1 MIRNLFFDL
10 DDTLL
15 DFRRAERCA
24 VAATL
29 ASFGV
34 PVDDAILDR
43 YAAVN
48 AGYWR
53 RLERHE
59 VTRDEL
65 KVFRFRDLFEA
76 CGIRGVSPAAV
87 THAYEEEL
95 GNQPYLLPGARELLA
110 RLSGHYRLFAAS
122 NGTGKIQRAR
132 LADAG
137 IADRFEALFIS
148 EEIGAEKPSAA
159 FFDAVFARCPDLR
172 RGETAIIGDSL
183 TSDIAGGRAAG
194 LRTVWFNP
202 HDAENR
208 TGIHPDAVVRSLD
221 ELEAGLQ
228 DGA

>member
-132 LADAG
+132 LAGAG
-137 IADRFEALFIS
+137 IADRFAALFIS

-172 RGETAIIGDSL
+172 RVETAIIGDSL

-228 DGA
+228 DEA

>member
-132 LADAG
+132 LAGAG
-137 IADRFEALFIS
+137 IADCFEALFIS
-148 EEIGAEKPSAA
+148 EEIGAEKPSTA

-202 HDAENR
+202 HDAENH